1 MPRKKKV
8 NDKIAHV
15 ADMIA
20 NRDKVRDEIKA
31 AHAAQLDKALRD
43 HNASIYAAL
52 FDQFPDAGDSEIANS
67 IGKSRNTVYL
77 WRKDYRDNYVQGLA
91 LPVVDGSVPKIKATD
106 HPARKITWEGLD
118 RLVFDSEHGD
128 LHLIT
133 YESIGYG
140 NSAEEA
146 DEQEI
151 AARREGGNIFPDWL
165 SDDLIK
171 SEAERLDVVVALA
184 PWN

>member
-1 MPRKKKV
+1 MARKKKV
-8 NDKIAHV
+8 NEKLAHV

-43 HNASIYAAL
+43 HNASIYAAM
-52 FDQFPDAGDSEIANS
+52 FDAFPDAGDSEIANS

-77 WRKDYRDNYVQGLA
+77 WRKDYRENYVQGLA
-91 LPVVDGSVPKIKATD
+91 LPTVDRSPVKAAATK
-106 HPARKITWEGLD
+106 HPARKVAWEGMD
-118 RLVFDSEHGD
+118 RLVFDSEQGD

-133 YESIGYG
+133 YEAIGYG
-140 NSAEEA
+140 DSAEEA

-151 AARREGGNIFPDWL
+151 ASRRDGGNVFPDWL
-165 SDDLIK
+165 TDDLIK
-171 SEAERLDVVVALA
+171 SEAARLDVVVALA